1 MTYESI
7 LSSVKIACRVFS
19 NSVDDELKELIDAA
33 FYDLE
38 ISGVANTED
47 EPYTAETADQLVVTA
62 VKTYVKLHFGDLVS
76 DNEWDRLKK
85 SYDEQKAQLK
95 MRRHSDA
102 AIEPGPEPG
111 PVPVGAYV
119 KRDEMLTISNEDI
132 DHYWDETSEG
142 G

>member
-19 NSVDDELKELIDAA
+19 DSVDDELKELIDAA

-38 ISGVANTED
+38 ISGIANAED

-76 DNEWDRLKK
+76 DNEWTRLKK

-95 MRRHSDA
+95 MRRHSDS

-111 PVPVGAYV
+111 PVPVGTYV
-119 KRDEMLTISNEDI
+119 RRDEMLTLSAEDI
-132 DHYWDETSEG
+132 DQYWEEADEG